1 MFQVKRIL
9 PVSKIKIN
17 EFEDWASLLKQ
28 YYHVDTIFKADGQLW
43 LCNEIKNAEYVKI
56 KN

>member
-1 MFQVKRIL
+1 MFQVKRII
-9 PVSKIKIN
+9 PVSRIKIN

-43 LCNEIKNAEYVKI
+43 LCNEIKIVNYEEI
-56 KN
+56 